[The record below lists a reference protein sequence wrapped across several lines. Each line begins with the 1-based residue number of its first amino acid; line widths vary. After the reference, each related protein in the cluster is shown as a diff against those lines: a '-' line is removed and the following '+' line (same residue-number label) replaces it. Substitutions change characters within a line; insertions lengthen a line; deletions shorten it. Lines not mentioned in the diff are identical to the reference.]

1 MVVMT
6 AKVSKVKLIIAVLL
20 VLAVILF
27 AVIYLQGSSMGNET
41 DGVRTSDINTNE
53 QRIAF
58 LSSYGWEVTE
68 QPIETEAILIPEELN
83 DVLTQYNE
91 LQKSQNFDL
100 TDYAG
105 KQAKRYV
112 YEVTNYKG
120 AKAPVYATLLIHQG
134 TVIGGDIT
142 LTEDKGLMHGFSM
155 PETESQSQAQP
166 ETAPQSQEAN
176 SKSKADSAAPTDTT
190 AVPQSETPAA

>member
-6 AKVSKVKLIIAVLL
+6 AKISKVKLIIAVLL

-27 AVIYLQGSSMGNET
+27 AVIYLQGSSMDSEI
-41 DGVRTSDINTNE
+41 DEVRTSDINTNE

-58 LSSYGWEVTE
+58 LESYGWEVSE
-68 QPIETEAILIPEELN
+68 QPVETEAILIPEELN
-83 DVLTQYNE
+83 DVLAQYNT

-112 YEVTNYKG
+112 YEVTNYEG
-120 AKAPVYATLLIHQG
+120 TKAPVYATLLIHQG

-142 LTEDKGLMHGFSM
+142 LTEGKGLMHGFSM
-155 PETESQSQAQP
+155 PDTTSQSQTQP
-166 ETAPQSQEAN
+166 EADSQSPESD
-176 SKSKADSAAPTDTT
+176 SKSEADSASPTDTT
-190 AVPQSETPAA
+190 AVPQSETPAT